1 VQKSLQRLGVLIRK
15 EATQLLRDRRL
26 LLFILGLPIMQLIL
40 YGYAAHLTVYHLPL
54 AVADQS
60 RDARS
65 RAFVQALVNSQ
76 YFDTTLQ
83 LQSQAE
89 VIQAID
95 RGEVKAGLI
104 IPPDFASATDRGT
117 ASVLMVLDGSD
128 TASVQSGYGAAAL
141 IAQDYALQ
149 LTARNVARSGV
160 NSNVSTRVSTLPI
173 AASTRILY
181 NPALIDIWFILPG
194 LVGLILQ
201 TLAIT
206 QAALIVVR
214 ERELGTI
221 EQILITP
228 TRPLELMVSK
238 IIPLLILCVVAMGS
252 VVGIGVF
259 WFGVPFQGSLFLYFG
274 LALLF
279 IASSLG
285 LGLLLS
291 ARATTQAEA
300 TQYGLIFM
308 LVGILMSGFMYP
320 LNAMPAALRV
330 VGDLFPVTYFIRI
343 SRGIFLK
350 GVGVSFVWS
359 DALVLVIYSLVVV
372 VVAARS
378 FKPRLD

>member
-15 EATQLLRDRRL
+15 ETTQLLRDRRL

-54 AVADQS
+54 AVVDQS

-65 RAFVQALVNSQ
+65 REFVQALVNSQ

-104 IPPDFASATDRGT
+104 IPPAFASATDRGI

-160 NSNVSTRVSTLPI
+160 NSSVSTRVGTLPI
-173 AASTRILY
+173 AATTRILY

-228 TRPLELMVSK
+228 TRPIELMLSK
-238 IIPLLILCVVAMGS
+238 IVPLLILCLVAMGS

-259 WFGVPFQGSLFLYFG
+259 WFGVPFQGSLLLYFA

-320 LNAMPAALRV
+320 LNAMPAALRM
-330 VGDLFPVTYFIRI
+330 VGALFPVTYFIRI

-350 GVGVSFVWS
+350 GVGASFVWS
-359 DALVLVIYSLVVV
+359 DALVLVMYSLVVV
-372 VVAARS
+372 VIAARS

>member
-1 VQKSLQRLGVLIRK
+1 L
-15 EATQLLRDRRL
+15 
-26 LLFILGLPIMQLIL
+26 
-40 YGYAAHLTVYHLPL
+40 
-54 AVADQS
+54 
-60 RDARS
+60 
-65 RAFVQALVNSQ
+65 
-76 YFDTTLQ
+76 
-83 LQSQAE
+83 
-89 VIQAID
+89 
-95 RGEVKAGLI
+95 
-104 IPPDFASATDRGT
+104 
-117 ASVLMVLDGSD
+117 
-128 TASVQSGYGAAAL
+128 
-141 IAQDYALQ
+141 
-149 LTARNVARSGV
+149 
-160 NSNVSTRVSTLPI
+160 
-173 AASTRILY
+173 
-181 NPALIDIWFILPG
+181 
-194 LVGLILQ
+194 
-201 TLAIT
+201 
-206 QAALIVVR
+206 
-214 ERELGTI
+214 
-221 EQILITP
+221 
-228 TRPLELMVSK
+228 
-238 IIPLLILCVVAMGS
+238 VAMGS

>member
-1 VQKSLQRLGVLIRK
+1 MHSNLQRLGVLIRK
-15 EATQLLRDRRL
+15 ETTQLLRDRRL
-26 LLFILGLPIMQLIL
+26 LIFILGLPVMQLIL
-40 YGYAAHLTVYHLPL
+40 YGYAARLTVYHLPL
-54 AVADQS
+54 AVVDQS

-65 RAFVQALVNSQ
+65 RALVQALVNSQ
-76 YFDTTLQ
+76 YFDLALL
-83 LQSQAE
+83 LQSQHE
-89 VIQAID
+89 IIQAID
-95 RGEVKAGLI
+95 RGQAKVGLI
-104 IPPDFASATDRGT
+104 IPPGFAAATDRGS
-117 ASVLMVLDGSD
+117 ASILIMLDGSD

-141 IAQDYALQ
+141 VAQQYALQ
-149 LTARNVARSGV
+149 LTASQVARTGTAS
-160 NSNVSTRVSTLPI
+160 SISSTLPI
-173 AASTRILY
+173 VASTRVLY

-194 LVGLILQ
+194 LVGLIVQ

-238 IIPLLILCVVAMGS
+238 IVPLLALCLVAMGS
-252 VVGIGVF
+252 VLGIGVF
-259 WFGVPFQGSLFLYFG
+259 WFGVPFQGSLWLYFG

-279 IASSLG
+279 ITSSLG

-291 ARATTQAEA
+291 ARASTQAEA

-320 LNAMPAALRV
+320 LNAMPAALRT
-330 VGDLFPVTYFIRI
+330 VGSLFPVTYFIRI

-359 DALVLVIYSLVVV
+359 DALVLIVYGAVVV
-372 VVAARS
+372 VAAARS